1 MPEPEPP
8 RDRASRLSAAI
19 LRVIGSLD
27 VGTVLQEVVD
37 SARALTGARYGIIT
51 TIDETARV
59 QDFVTSGFTAAER
72 KQFEQWEDGPR
83 LFEHFRNLE
92 GVLRLD
98 DLPDYVRSLGFSANL
113 VPSNNFQG
121 TPMRHR
127 GVHVGNFFLAEKQ
140 GGDAFNDEDEEV
152 LVPFASQAAAAIAN
166 ARTYRDEQR
175 ARADLE
181 ALVETCPIGVVVF
194 DVKTRKPSSF
204 NREAARIVEG
214 LMSPN
219 RSAEQ
224 LLEVI
229 TCRRSDGRELSLG
242 EFPIAQTFVDAQTVR
257 AEEAE
262 LSVPGGRSVTTLIN
276 TTPIRS
282 GQDEV
287 VSAVITM

>member
-1 MPEPEPP
+1 MGLLRGIGANIGANLCVFRGLQQLTNRGGHLSKPEAMH
-8 RDRASRLSAAI
+8 DRASRLSAAI
-19 LRVIGSLD
+19 LRVNGSLD

-72 KQFEQWEDGPR
+72 RQFEEWEEGPR

-98 DLPDYVRSLGFSANL
+98 DLPAYVRSLGFSADL

-140 GGDAFNDEDEEV
+140 GGDAFNDGDEEV
-152 LVPFASQAAAAIAN
+152 LVLFASQAASAIAN
-166 ARTYRDEQR
+166 ARTHRDEQR

-181 ALVETCPIGVVVF
+181 ALVETCPIGVAVF
-194 DVKTRKPSSF
+194 DARTGEPSSF

-214 LMSPN
+214 LMLPDRSP
-219 RSAEQ
+219 EQ

-229 TCRRSDGRELSLG
+229 TCRRADGREVSLG
-242 EFPIAQTFVDAQTVR
+242 EFPMAQTF
-257 AEEAE
+257 
-262 LSVPGGRSVTTLIN
+262 G
-276 TTPIRS
+276 
-282 GQDEV
+282 
-287 VSAVITM
+287 